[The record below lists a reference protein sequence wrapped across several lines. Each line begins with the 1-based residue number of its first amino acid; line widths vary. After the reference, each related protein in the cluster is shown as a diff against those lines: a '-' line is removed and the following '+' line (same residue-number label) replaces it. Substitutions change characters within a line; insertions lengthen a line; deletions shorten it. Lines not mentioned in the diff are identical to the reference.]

1 MNQTHKVWQR
11 NLKTTNLTVW
21 LVVIVVV
28 DDAVVVGAGQQPKLL
43 LSIVKH
49 SSSCKDLRER
59 DGVRGRE

>member
-21 LVVIVVV
+21 LVGIVV
-28 DDAVVVGAGQQPKLL
+28 VVVGAGQQPKLL